1 MIMPKMGESVME
13 CTILKWLKNEGDNIS
28 KDDSVVEIA
37 TDKVDTEIP
46 STYSGK
52 LSKILVKEGEIVKVG
67 KPIAIIETIN
77 KLDHLDTKNPFTSKI
92 EKDFDNIK
100 KQVSKPILPNNND
113 TSKSDSSKF
122 YSPLVLNIASRENI
136 SLDTLEKIK
145 GTGENQ
151 RITKLDLLKFIEEKN
166 IESYKVEDFEED
178 DHQISL
184 NKGEELIEPNRIRK
198 IIASRM
204 VESKKISP
212 HVTSYV
218 EADMTNV
225 YKSRNELKEEFLK
238 KHKFPLTFNPIFIH
252 CVTRAIQD
260 FPMINISYINN
271 KIIKKNYINIG
282 IAVALEDD
290 NLIVPVLKDTEK
302 MNFMTI
308 IKESNN
314 LIKKSKENKLIPDD
328 LDGGTFTISNIG
340 SFGNVMGTPI
350 ILQPQVGILAI
361 GSIRKI
367 PAVVE
372 TKKGDE
378 IKIRNRVFLSH
389 TYDHRIIDGAL
400 GGKFVQKVA
409 NYLESFNLI
418 ANLQWMVS
426 NNINKTAG

>member
-1 MIMPKMGESVME
+1 MSKIEMIMPKMGESVME

-100 KQVSKPILPNNND
+100 KQVSKPILPDNID
-113 TSKSDSSKF
+113 ISQSDSSKF

-225 YKSRNELKEEFLK
+225 YKARNELKEEFLK

-290 NLIVPVLKDTEK
+290 NLIVPVLKDADK

-308 IKESNN
+308 IKESND
-314 LIKKSKENKLIPDD
+314 LIKKSKENKLSPDD

-372 TKKGDE
+372 TNKGDE

-400 GGKFVQKVA
+400 GGKFVKKVA
-409 NYLESFNLI
+409 NYLERFKLKSH
-418 ANLQWMVS
+418 
-426 NNINKTAG
+426 IN

>member
-92 EKDFDNIK
+92 EKDFDKIK
-100 KQVSKPILPNNND
+100 KQVSKPILPDNID
-113 TSKSDSSKF
+113 ISQSDSSKF

-225 YKSRNELKEEFLK
+225 YKARNELKEEFLK

-290 NLIVPVLKDTEK
+290 NLIVPVLKDTDK

-314 LIKKSKENKLIPDD
+314 LIKKSKENKLSPYD

-409 NYLESFNLI
+409 NYLENLDLI
-418 ANLQWMVS
+418 SNLE
-426 NNINKTAG
+426 

>member
-92 EKDFDNIK
+92 EKDFDKIK
-100 KQVSKPILPNNND
+100 KQVSKPILPDNID
-113 TSKSDSSKF
+113 ISQSDSSKF

-225 YKSRNELKEEFLK
+225 YKARNELKEEFLK

-290 NLIVPVLKDTEK
+290 NLIVPVLKDTDK

-400 GGKFVQKVA
+400 GGKFVKKVA
-409 NYLESFNLI
+409 NYLERFNLKSHI
-418 ANLQWMVS
+418 
-426 NNINKTAG
+426 G